1 MQVHEKMSKNVA
13 HCRADT
19 TLAQAARKL
28 WDGDCGAL
36 PVVDE
41 RSHVVGMITD
51 RDICMAAMTTG
62 KALAALRVADAMAKD
77 VATLRT
83 TESLHEAEM
92 QMRARTVRRLPV
104 VDDQGRLI
112 GLLSCNDLI
121 RWVDDTSAPTSRELD
136 ATHLLR
142 TLATI
147 GRARRA
153 QPIRVVNHPR
163 DHVRTN
169 AQHAT
174 PTAAA
179 PEAPIAESL
188 EAAVEAGAAAKAP

>member
-13 HCRADT
+13 HCSADT

-28 WDGDCGAL
+28 WDCDCGAL

-62 KALAALRVADAMAKD
+62 KPLGALRVADAMAKD
-77 VATLRT
+77 VVTANTMA
-83 TESLHEAEM
+83 SLQDAEL
-92 QMRARTVRRLPV
+92 QMRAHAVRRLPV
-104 VDDQGRLI
+104 LDDQDRLI

-121 RWVDDTSAPTSRELD
+121 RWVDDSSAPVSRERD

-147 GRARRA
+147 GRTRRS
-153 QPIRVVNHPR
+153 QGVRVISHPR

-169 AQHAT
+169 SLH
-174 PTAAA
+174 AA
-179 PEAPIAESL
+179 PAAQPPLAERL
-188 EAAVEAGAAAKAP
+188 EAAVESRATAKAPSAS